1 MEYVYCKY
9 SRGGNILKDQE
20 KWLSDLGIRLKTERE
35 KRGLTQQALADKAGT
50 KQDYIAQIERGTRN
64 PSLRTF
70 MNILSGLDI
79 SADYLIY
86 GVTGEKKDAL
96 EGIIDDFVSFLSR
109 RNVADVAHY
118 YEIVQFMSKYID
130 SDGSKS

>member
-1 MEYVYCKY
+1 M
-9 SRGGNILKDQE
+9 KDQE